1 MDFSYR
7 IRKGIK
13 KQIKEKKRLVQQ
25 VQRWQYDYNSG
36 MTNIS
41 DKIQRIK
48 VKYSNTLSR
57 YGFNQDFVENLLFE
71 KIMQS

>member
-1 MDFSYR
+1 MRKDF
-7 IRKGIK
+7 IK
-13 KQIKEKKRLVQQ
+13 MTLAGGEPRLVQQ